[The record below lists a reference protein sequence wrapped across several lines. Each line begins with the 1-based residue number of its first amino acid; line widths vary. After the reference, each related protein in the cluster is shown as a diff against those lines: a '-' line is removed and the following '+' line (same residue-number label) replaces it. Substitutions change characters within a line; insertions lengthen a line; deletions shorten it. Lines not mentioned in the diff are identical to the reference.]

1 MTTAFTFTTTADFSE
16 VSQDVFA
23 TFTSAQVA
31 ALSKNQLDSLY
42 PEQLGALSVSAIVG
56 LKLNLLGIDNISYLT
71 QKQISALTPAQ
82 IGTIG
87 SLQAAGLTPDQM
99 PAFTTAQA
107 ASFSSKAL
115 VLLNAD
121 QIPVL
126 NYDFISALP
135 AKTFAAFTNN
145 QISALTL
152 DQMYNITSAQI
163 GALTSAQIAAF
174 SSEDIFSL
182 NPSAIAGFN
191 KSNMAGLNLSY
202 LLGDGQLAALKPAQF
217 SFLTTKQITEISTDT
232 AALLS
237 SDAIGA
243 LTSTQVH
250 ALTTAAIET
259 MDPFSITGFTAKNII
274 GLESNQIAAL
284 TTDQIVSLSSS
295 QIKALTS
302 FQIAS
307 LEPDD
312 IGVLSP
318 NAFSAI
324 TSLAA
329 IQPEQLPAL
338 TVDQIS
344 ALSANQLKQFTPQQV
359 NNFSQDVKD
368 FLGLASSSPVVIMPP
383 VAVQHQH
390 TGTIQIIGETVQDQT
405 LSIQNTL
412 NDEDGLSASTPLFHY
427 QWLQNGKAISGATQ
441 STYTLSE
448 NDIGTAISVKVSYTD
463 GLNKLETVTSGATDL
478 VDVKTQP
485 PSYALSVDKTSA
497 NEGDTVT
504 FKLATEN
511 VADST
516 EIPFNFGGTIS
527 NADVLGGLKTSSFV
541 VDANGKAS
549 LAVKFIADKIT
560 EGSENLTLTLNSGES
575 QSVSVKD
582 TSVTPVV
589 IVKPIEPV
597 QPPTPTAPKETVLE
611 TKNPYFV
618 GKDSNADN
626 VIGSVIGDDISGNIG
641 NDTLKGGDGDDTING
656 GNDNDQIFGE
666 EGDDKLKGGAGN
678 DSLDG
683 GAGSD
688 KLEGEAGNDTLNGGL
703 GADEMIGGDGDDNYI
718 IDNQNDKIT
727 EATNPQGGN
736 DTASIS
742 IGLKWQNNFSRFA
755 GVENFILTG
764 DKQDEFDAAGDD
776 NTNILTGNIG
786 NNRLYGNGGNDTLIG
801 NDGNDTLD
809 GGAGIDLLQGGAGD
823 DTYVVN
829 NEEDIIEDNK
839 GVDTIQSSETITLSK
854 YPTVEMLE
862 LTGSKSIKGT
872 GNSNNNLIEG
882 NEANNELNGK
892 SGNDT
897 LKGGS
902 GDDTLIGD
910 AGDDSLDGGD
920 GEDTVR
926 YDESKDSY
934 ATKSIDGIYTVINKA
949 TGETDQL
956 TDVEFV
962 EFSDGTESLGVSTTP
977 LHLSIADISIQEGN
991 KAGATNAK
999 VVLTLDKPATE
1010 TFTVDLNTQ
1019 DGTALVGK
1027 DYKAV
1032 QKTITFNE
1040 GDKKAS
1046 VQIPIISDKVFEADE
1061 NFSVHLDNLSL
1072 DSVELDNTDANVT
1085 ILNDDKPSLSF
1096 AAVKITEGQKGKAN
1110 AEISVT
1116 LSSVISQ
1123 AVKVHYQTVDGTALK
1138 AKDYTAT
1145 TGDLIIPANTKTAKI
1160 SIPIIDDKLAE
1171 STETFTVKFSA
1182 PDYAL
1187 LPNNASAT
1195 VSILDNDSPILV
1207 TGTPS

>member
-1 MTTAFTFTTTADFSE
+1 MANFKLSSVMDYISGTSGNDVIDETTTGNLNIYDYIDGGAGEDVIIIDESSTDFLDAIATLSFLGVDSKTAITTAYPSVKNIEKIQFTDVIYTLADGSVEPISTTKPSGNPITTPTNLKP
-16 VSQDVFA
+16 A
-23 TFTSAQVA
+23 TFAPQ
-31 ALSKNQLDSLY
+31 
-42 PEQLGALSVSAIVG
+42 
-56 LKLNLLGIDNISYLT
+56 
-71 QKQISALTPAQ
+71 
-82 IGTIG
+82 
-87 SLQAAGLTPDQM
+87 
-99 PAFTTAQA
+99 
-107 ASFSSKAL
+107 
-115 VLLNAD
+115 
-121 QIPVL
+121 
-126 NYDFISALP
+126 
-135 AKTFAAFTNN
+135 KTFAVGTQPMSVVVNDFNN
-145 QISALTL
+145 DGKIDVATANMESNDISVLLGDGKAEFSTL
-152 DQMYNITSAQI
+152 GSFAVGTRP
-163 GALTSAQIAAF
+163 
-174 SSEDIFSL
+174 IFL
-182 NPSAIAGFN
+182 NTAYFN
-191 KSNMAGLNLSY
+191 KDGKVDLVSVNEKDNNISILLGDGKGNFGNQKTFAVGNQPESVNVGDFNDDGIADLVIANSKGNNVSI
-202 LLGDGQLAALKPAQF
+202 LLGDGQGNFGTQTLFDVGSFPYSVSVSDLNGDKKDDLVTANFMGNNVSVLLGDGLGGFGKSTFF
-217 SFLTTKQITEISTDT
+217 SAGTFPKYVSTGDLNGDKKVDLITANFDGDRKNSISVLLGDGLGNFNIQTVFAVGSNPYSTDIGDFNGDGNKDLVST
-232 AALLS
+232 NANSNSISVLLGDS
-237 SDAIGA
+237 SGDFATQTVFYGGGNPLSVGIADFNSDNKTDLVVQDA
-243 LTSTQVH
+243 
-250 ALTTAAIET
+250 
-259 MDPFSITGFTAKNII
+259 
-274 GLESNQIAAL
+274 
-284 TTDQIVSLSSS
+284 
-295 QIKALTS
+295 
-302 FQIAS
+302 
-307 LEPDD
+307 
-312 IGVLSP
+312 
-318 NAFSAI
+318 
-324 TSLAA
+324 
-329 IQPEQLPAL
+329 
-338 TVDQIS
+338 
-344 ALSANQLKQFTPQQV
+344 V
-359 NNFSQDVKD
+359 NNNIFVLLNTTEGTFIAPSK
-368 FLGLASSSPVVIMPP
+368 PVVIPEIEKP
-383 VAVQHQH
+383 V
-390 TGTIQIIGETVQDQT
+390 IIKPV
-405 LSIQNTL
+405 
-412 NDEDGLSASTPLFHY
+412 
-427 QWLQNGKAISGATQ
+427 
-441 STYTLSE
+441 
-448 NDIGTAISVKVSYTD
+448 
-463 GLNKLETVTSGATDL
+463 
-478 VDVKTQP
+478 
-485 PSYALSVDKTSA
+485 
-497 NEGDTVT
+497 
-504 FKLATEN
+504 
-511 VADST
+511 
-516 EIPFNFGGTIS
+516 IPT
-527 NADVLGGLKTSSFV
+527 T
-541 VDANGKAS
+541 
-549 LAVKFIADKIT
+549 
-560 EGSENLTLTLNSGES
+560 
-575 QSVSVKD
+575 
-582 TSVTPVV
+582 
-589 IVKPIEPV
+589 
-597 QPPTPTAPKETVLE
+597 PKETILE
-611 TKNPYFV
+611 TKKPYFV

-688 KLEGEAGNDTLNGGL
+688 KLEGETGNDTLNGGL
-703 GADEMIGGDGDDNYI
+703 GSDDMIGGEGDDNYI

-854 YPTVEMLE
+854 YPTVETLE

-872 GNSNNNLIEG
+872 GNSNKNLIEG
-882 NEANNELNGK
+882 NDANNELNGK

-897 LKGGS
+897 LKGNG

-926 YDESKDSY
+926 YDESQDSY
-934 ATKSIDGIYTVINKA
+934 ATKSIDGIYNIINKA

-962 EFSDGTESLGVSTTP
+962 EYSDATEKLGVSTTP

-999 VVLTLDKPATE
+999 VVLTLDKPATD
-1010 TFTVDLNTQ
+1010 TFTVDLNTE
-1019 DGTALVGK
+1019 DGTAFAGK

-1040 GDKKAS
+1040 GDKTVS
-1046 VQIPIISDKVFEADE
+1046 VQIPIISDKVFEANE

-1116 LSSVISQ
+1116 LSSAISQ